1 MDAVRRPRLPWLL
14 SIVLIALGSVTA
26 HTLGYLAFTGSG
38 ERGSE
43 VGENSQGLAA
53 HVPLVLAILVAGVAV
68 GLLSRLV
75 SAARRRSIGGAS
87 ARWFFVLPPL
97 GFAIQEAVERVMHV
111 ESFPGNGLH
120 EPAFVAALLLQIPF
134 GLIAYLAA
142 IWLTRA
148 AVRIGRMLA
157 GRGPQLEVRAPAA
170 LRPAVVPRPRRH
182 RVAAHDCLQRAPPRV
197 ELLHRPSVVVTS

>member
-1 MDAVRRPRLPWLL
+1 VKRSRLPWLL
-14 SIVLIALGSVTA
+14 SIALIAVGSVTA
-26 HTLGYLAFTGSG
+26 HALGYLAFAGSG

-43 VGENSQGLAA
+43 VGENSHGLAA
-53 HVPLVLAILVAGVAV
+53 HVPLVLAILVAAVVV
-68 GLLSRLV
+68 GLLSRIV
-75 SAARRRSIGGAS
+75 SAARRRSLGGAS

-97 GFAIQEAVERVMHV
+97 GFAIQEAVERVIHV

-120 EPAFVAALLLQIPF
+120 EPALVAALLLQIPF
-134 GLIAYLAA
+134 GLTAYLAA

-157 GRGPQLEVRAPAA
+157 GRGPQPVGRPPAA
-170 LRPAVVPRPRRH
+170 LSPAVVPLPRRY

-197 ELLHRPSVVVTS
+197 ELLHRPSVVVTG